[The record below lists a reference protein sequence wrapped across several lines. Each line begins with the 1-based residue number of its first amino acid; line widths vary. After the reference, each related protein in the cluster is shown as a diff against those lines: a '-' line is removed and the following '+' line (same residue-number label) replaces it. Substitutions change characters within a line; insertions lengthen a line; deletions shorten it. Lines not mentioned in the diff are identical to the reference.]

1 MGEIFVVIM
10 ISTVM
15 ITVAGLIGF
24 LAWLRR
30 QR

>member
-15 ITVAGLIGF
+15 ITVAGLIGL